1 MLRKEF
7 AVNFEEVLQNNERVI
22 HYFIHKYRLTYMHD
36 EMYQLALIKLWE
48 IYENY
53 DPALTNNMQQFIFT
67 KLNFFFI
74 DEIRKLKRNLDRY
87 APMEC
92 ITYESYTDETLV
104 DYTQFFHMLCDHEYE
119 WLMLTIQGY
128 QQKEIAHMMNKS
140 VSTLK
145 NYRKSCQKKLQK
157 LK

>member
-1 MLRKEF
+1 
-7 AVNFEEVLQNNERVI
+7 
-22 HYFIHKYRLTYMHD
+22 MHD
-36 EMYQLALIKLWE
+36 EMYQLASIKLWD
-48 IYENY
+48 IYNSY
-53 DPALTNNMQQFIFT
+53 DRALTNNMQQYIFT

-92 ITYESYTDETLV
+92 VINESYTDETLV
-104 DYTQFFHMLCDHEYE
+104 DYTQFFQMLSDHEYE
-119 WLMLTIQGY
+119 WLMLTICGY

-140 VSTLK
+140 ISTLK